1 MAPELL
7 NRPSK
12 AHLSFQIVN
21 GQQRGAKQTVR
32 GVNPATE
39 EELWDAPIATRA
51 DLDDA
56 VIAGKQ
62 AFESWSQTSIE
73 ERRDC
78 LRRFR
83 DLIEEYKYP
92 LSQVIMAE
100 TGKTVSLTPV
110 QILPVLKTA

>member
-1 MAPELL
+1 MAEPL
-7 NRPSK
+7 NT
-12 AHLSFQIVN
+12 HLSLQIVD
-21 GQQRGAKQTVR
+21 GQQRGAKRTVR

-39 EELWDAPIATRA
+39 EELWEAPIATRA

-56 VIAGKQ
+56 VIAGKR

-83 DLIEEYKYP
+83 DLIEEYKDP

-110 QILPVLKTA
+110 QILPIFEAV